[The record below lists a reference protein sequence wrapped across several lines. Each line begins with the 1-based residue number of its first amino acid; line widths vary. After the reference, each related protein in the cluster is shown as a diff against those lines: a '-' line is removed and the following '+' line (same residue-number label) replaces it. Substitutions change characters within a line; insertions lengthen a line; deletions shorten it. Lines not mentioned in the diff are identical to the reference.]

1 VSDEFSKIKE
11 KIMEHERRIK
21 ALEDAF
27 AGSKAEEVKK
37 VQSRTNIKKLAK
49 KTDVSQERIEELFDI
64 ENNTLTL
71 LKIVGNND
79 EEKTQ
84 KASLA
89 VLIGYKYFL
98 GTKEILASEIRR
110 NVAEN
115 RVSLNNFA
123 SYLNNIIPSLI
134 RRKGKSR
141 SKKTTY
147 KLTPLGEAEAREV
160 LKELCE

>member
-1 VSDEFSKIKE
+1 
-11 KIMEHERRIK
+11 
-21 ALEDAF
+21 
-27 AGSKAEEVKK
+27 
-37 VQSRTNIKKLAK
+37 
-49 KTDVSQERIEELFDI
+49 
-64 ENNTLTL
+64 LTL

-84 KASLA
+84 KASLV

-98 GTKEILASEIRR
+98 GTKEILASEIKR

-123 SYLNNIIPSLI
+123 RNLNKIIPSLI
-134 RRKGKSR
+134 RRKGKFRSR
-141 SKKTTY
+141 KTTY
-147 KLTPLGEAEAREV
+147 KLTPLGEAEARAV